1 MSKNNYCQH
10 NVSIIPDSSLAYI
23 QKDRQTE
30 GDTVINRIVIYLLFK
45 EKFLN

>member
-23 QKDRQTE
+23 QKDRQT